1 MIYEIKTYGED
12 CLVKES
18 VPVAEI
24 TDEIQEI
31 LNNMVETM
39 HDANG
44 VGLAAPQVGINQRF
58 FVIDIGD
65 GVVRKIINPEILEFS
80 DEITETDEGCLSV
93 PGIYKKV
100 KRAYKIKVS
109 YLNEKNEK
117 IEEEMTGFLAKA
129 FQHEFDHLSGTL
141 FIEKIS
147 PVARRVIAQKLKHLK
162 RETEKKNK

>member
-24 TDEIQEI
+24 TDEVQEI

-80 DEITETDEGCLSV
+80 DEVTETDEGCLSV

-129 FQHEFDHLSGTL
+129 FQHEFDHLTGTL

-147 PVARRVIAQKLKHLK
+147 PVARRVISQKLKHLK

>member
-24 TDEIQEI
+24 TEEIKEI

-65 GVVRKIINPEILEFS
+65 GIVRKIINPEILEFS

-147 PVARRVIAQKLKHLK
+147 PVARRVISQKLKHLK